1 MKLINGTRYPSPSY
15 LWLNLSLKFQMYGGL
30 FIFLHCTI
38 QIWFN
43 CDHFLF
49 AYFLNLFYI
58 HLALFLLLRYSSK
71 GHLTIS
77 QSSVAVWITFH
88 DTSIGFKKTKYRHS
102 YLTNASF
109 NTLTLLYTYLKFVMF
124 SILKIFMCS
133 MYSTK
138 SFFDIISLTYK
149 TSLKYSVQQKIPLL

>member
-1 MKLINGTRYPSPSY
+1 MQSRVKLINGTRYPSPSY

-30 FIFLHCTI
+30 FIFFCTI

-71 GHLTIS
+71 GHLTIN
-77 QSSVAVWITFH
+77 QSSMVVRITFH

-124 SILKIFMCS
+124 SILKIFIINVFHVL
-133 MYSTK
+133 YK
-138 SFFDIISLTYK
+138 VFFLT
-149 TSLKYSVQQKIPLL
+149 